1 MNKNILGIKIGS
13 CINPEVLLKNFD
25 DFYISA
31 CNYNTD
37 ENILY
42 NYNTKANTL
51 EKIYSVDLETFFFCD
66 NISKTIYKC
75 KQSDKELLIYKMNG
89 KQFTCIYKKN
99 LFKNNHLADIY
110 SIDENI
116 FIKLQNDST
125 NVYQSYLILE
135 SNTYKINNKY
145 FCNSMYKPD
154 YINYKGNIFLVIDE
168 SNFQSNELSEM
179 LKYTINNIDLFNR
192 ITLYNLSDF
201 IESIKSNKIISNN
214 ILIESK
220 YPKEFVQLLGVY
232 KNNIIVLYK
241 NITPEIL
248 IFDINNDFKS
258 IDINNNIIDILKEEK
273 LYYIY
278 KSEGQ
283 LGILDENQQQILSI
297 NNSSEGERVSIV
309 GIYDSKYVIYKKEY
323 YEDEKIE
330 TYVYD
335 LAFNKYLKYDS
346 DFVFIQDSLI

>member
-1 MNKNILGIKIGS
+1 MNKNILGIKINN
-13 CINPEVLLKNFD
+13 CINPEILLRYFD

-31 CNYNTD
+31 CNYDTD

-42 NYNTKANTL
+42 TYNTKTNTL
-51 EKIYSVDLETFFFCD
+51 KKIYSVDLETFFFCD
-66 NISKTIYKC
+66 NLSQTIYKC
-75 KQSDKELLIYKMNG
+75 KQSDKELLIYKMND
-89 KQFTCIYKKN
+89 KKFNCIYKEN

-110 SIDENI
+110 SIDDNI
-116 FIKLQNDST
+116 FIKLQDDST

-135 SNTYKINNKY
+135 SNKYKIDNKY
-145 FCNSMYKPD
+145 FCNSIYRPY

-168 SNFQSNELSEM
+168 SNFQSNELSEIIE
-179 LKYTINNIDLFNR
+179 YNINNIDLFNR

-201 IESIKSNKIISNN
+201 IESIKNNKVISKN

-220 YPKEFVQLLGVY
+220 CPKESVQLLGVY
-232 KNNIIVLYK
+232 KNNIIVLYNK
-241 NITPEIL
+241 NTPEIL
-248 IFDINNDFKS
+248 LFDINNNFKS
-258 IDINNNIIDILKEEK
+258 IDINNNIIDILKEQN

-283 LGILDENQQQILSI
+283 VGILDENQKQIFSVS
-297 NNSSEGERVSIV
+297 NSSEDERVSIV

-330 TYVYD
+330 TYLYD
-335 LAFNKYLKYDS
+335 LTFNKHLKYDS
-346 DFVFIQDSLI
+346 DFVFIQDTLI